1 MRVKCQDCD
10 KEFWK
15 EKHWMVRCKACWL
28 HLKMLRTKKVS
39 PRQERKMLEGITTK
53 RTTFLLE
60 PQDPNS
66 DIPPWE

>member
-1 MRVKCQDCD
+1 
-10 KEFWK
+10 
-15 EKHWMVRCKACWL
+15 MVRCKACWL